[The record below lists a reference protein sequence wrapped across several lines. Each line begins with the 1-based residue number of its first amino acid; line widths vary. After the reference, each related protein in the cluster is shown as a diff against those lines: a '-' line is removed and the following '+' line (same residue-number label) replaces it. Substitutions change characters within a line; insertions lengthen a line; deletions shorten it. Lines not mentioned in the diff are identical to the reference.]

1 MISTV
6 VKCNFLLSLLTL
18 LSQPQNIICS
28 TKPNH
33 LVHAFY
39 YLWYGTPEID
49 GRFLHWNHEILPHWN
64 EQTRQKF
71 PHGRRHQ
78 APHEI
83 HSPFYP
89 ERGLY
94 SSNDPIVVRR
104 QMLELQASKV
114 NVVVLSWWGR
124 REVEGTTDTQG
135 VSTDITVGTI
145 IKVIESI
152 PNMQFSFHME
162 PYPGRSVDSFRQD
175 VVSLTSRY
183 GTSSSWFRINDR
195 RTYYIY
201 DSYHIP
207 SKQWRAIL
215 SKNDDGGTLRGT
227 DDDGF
232 FIGLWLD
239 RNGGH
244 EAKSSGFDGT
254 YSYFGSDGFTYGST
268 TSNWQAMSKFSTENQ
283 MIFIP
288 SVGPGYNDVGI
299 RPWNSKNTKGRG
311 GSGEY
316 YDYMWRKALEI
327 ESGEERS
334 MHRSIRSGAASSQYV
349 TITSYN
355 EWGEGTQIEPA
366 SLNTNVES
374 LASFEG
380 RKNKKYLEYPN
391 DEWFFMNRTKYW
403 SEKWN
408 ENFKEKKGM
417 LNNVD
422 L

>member
-1 MISTV
+1 
-6 VKCNFLLSLLTL
+6 
-18 LSQPQNIICS
+18 
-28 TKPNH
+28 
-33 LVHAFY
+33 
-39 YLWYGTPEID
+39 
-49 GRFLHWNHEILPHWN
+49 
-64 EQTRQKF
+64 
-71 PHGRRHQ
+71 
-78 APHEI
+78 
-83 HSPFYP
+83 
-89 ERGLY
+89 
-94 SSNDPIVVRR
+94 
-104 QMLELQASKV
+104 MLELQASKV

-207 SKQWRAIL
+207 SKQWRTIL

>member
-1 MISTV
+1 M
-6 VKCNFLLSLLTL
+6 
-18 LSQPQNIICS
+18 Q
-28 TKPNH
+28 
-33 LVHAFY
+33 
-39 YLWYGTPEID
+39 
-49 GRFLHWNHEILPHWN
+49 
-64 EQTRQKF
+64 
-71 PHGRRHQ
+71 
-78 APHEI
+78 
-83 HSPFYP
+83 
-89 ERGLY
+89 
-94 SSNDPIVVRR
+94 
-104 QMLELQASKV
+104 ELQAAKV

-135 VSTDITVGTI
+135 VSTDIKVGTI

-207 SKQWRAIL
+207 SKQWRTIL

-299 RPWNSKNTKGRG
+299 RPWNSKNTKKRG

-334 MHRSIRSGAASSQYV
+334 MMRRSIKSGAASSQYV

-366 SLNTNVES
+366 SLNANVES
-374 LASFEG
+374 LASSFLSRNQSGTMTTEDFEG

-391 DEWFFMNRTKYW
+391 FDEWFFMNRTKYW

-408 ENFKEKKGM
+408 EKWNENFKEKKGM
-417 LNNVD
+417 PNNVD